1 MFEVADAHKWV
12 RYQDLIGTG
21 EPRQHPAG
29 ARAPA
34 ESVACRSPPARG
46 EQPHGELRLHG
57 YPRCRLFRYRNKRHT
72 FVTRRLLRW
81 YQAGADVDLKILAL
95 ATYLGHAKV
104 TDTYWY
110 CTAVPEL
117 LASTS
122 QRFERFAHRVPERRS

>member
-57 YPRCRLFRYRNKRHT
+57 YPICGVILSRPAADRLRRAVHKDRSDGLGVADLIGCEKRP
-72 FVTRRLLRW
+72 FVPRT
-81 YQAGADVDLKILAL
+81 
-95 ATYLGHAKV
+95 
-104 TDTYWY
+104 
-110 CTAVPEL
+110 
-117 LASTS
+117 
-122 QRFERFAHRVPERRS
+122 